1 MQTLIH
7 ADMFFFISSIGFVL
21 LWVLM
26 AVALIYVIK
35 LFRSVLRVT
44 RIIERDVAAIGEDTK
59 DLIRDLR
66 KSRAFSFLFGTS
78 KK

>member
-1 MQTLIH
+1 MDSLIH
-7 ADMFFFISSIGFVL
+7 ADTFFLISSIGFVL
-21 LWVLM
+21 LGTLM

-66 KSRAFSFLFGTS
+66 KSRAFSFLFGKS